1 MCLGYLKA
9 VQFTSNH
16 FTTKTVRHLSVA
28 SATHVQSLHNQACA
42 LGISRQCHSRP
53 TTSQPRT
60 CVRYPLP
67 VPFTSNHFTTKHVP
81 WISHGSA
88 IHVQPLHNQECALGI
103 CCQCHSR
110 PTCTTKYTRQL
121 SAASATHVQ
130 RAQPGT
136 CIRYLLPVLL
146 TSNHFTTKDVRQLS
160 VASANHVQPLH
171 NQACASDISRQ
182 CNPRPTTSQPRTCVR
197 YLLPVPF
204 TSNHFTTKHVP
215 WISHGSAIHVQPLH
229 NQGRAS
235 GISCQCHSR
244 PTTSQPSMCLG
255 YLKAVQFTSNHFT
268 TKTVRHL
275 SVARATHV
283 QSLHNQARALGI
295 SWQCQSR
302 PTTSQPRTCV
312 RYLLPVPFTSNH
324 FTTKHVPR
332 VSHGSAIH
340 VQPLHNQER
349 ALGICCQCHSRP
361 TTSQPSMC
369 LGYLKAVQFTSNHFT
384 TKDVLQVSAASAIHV
399 QPLHNQACALGI
411 SWQCHSCPTTSQPR
425 TCVRYLLPVP
435 FTSNHFTTKH
445 VPWVSHGSAIHD
457 QPLHNQGR
465 ASGICCQCHS
475 CPITSQ
481 PSMCL
486 GYLSVRYLLPVPL
499 MSNHFT
505 TKHVPW
511 VSHGS
516 AIHVQPL
523 HNQGRVSGICC
534 QCHSRPITSQPSMCL
549 GYLMAVPF
557 TSNHFTTK
565 DVRQVSVASAIHVQ
579 PLHNQAC
586 ASGISWQW
594 HSRPTTS
601 QPRTCVRYLLPVPIT
616 SNHFTTKHVPW
627 ISHGSAIHVQPLH
640 NQGRVSGICCQCHS
654 CPTTSQPSMCLGYL
668 MAVPFT
674 SNHFTTKDVRQ
685 VSAASAI
692 HVQPLHN
699 QACASGISRQCNS
712 RPTTSQPR
720 PCVIY
725 LLPVPLMSNH
735 FTTKHVP
742 WVSHG
747 SAIHVQPLHNQG
759 RVSGICCQCHS
770 RPTTSQPSMC
780 LGYLMAVPFTS
791 NHFTTKDVRQV
802 SVASAI
808 HDQPLHSLK
817 AVQFTSNHFTTKH
830 VPWVSHG
837 SAIHLQP
844 LHNQGR
850 VSGICC
856 QCHSRPNTSQPS
868 MCLGYLMAVPFTS
881 NHFTTKDVRQV
892 SVASAIHVQP
902 LHSLKAVQFTS
913 NHFTTKDVRQVSV
926 ASAIH
931 VQPLHNQ
938 ACALGISWQCHSRP
952 ITS

>member
-1 MCLGYLKA
+1 
-9 VQFTSNH
+9 
-16 FTTKTVRHLSVA
+16 
-28 SATHVQSLHNQACA
+28 
-42 LGISRQCHSRP
+42 
-53 TTSQPRT
+53 
-60 CVRYPLP
+60 
-67 VPFTSNHFTTKHVP
+67 
-81 WISHGSA
+81 
-88 IHVQPLHNQECALGI
+88 
-103 CCQCHSR
+103 
-110 PTCTTKYTRQL
+110 
-121 SAASATHVQ
+121 
-130 RAQPGT
+130 
-136 CIRYLLPVLL
+136 
-146 TSNHFTTKDVRQLS
+146 
-160 VASANHVQPLH
+160 
-171 NQACASDISRQ
+171 
-182 CNPRPTTSQPRTCVR
+182 
-197 YLLPVPF
+197 
-204 TSNHFTTKHVP
+204 
-215 WISHGSAIHVQPLH
+215 
-229 NQGRAS
+229 
-235 GISCQCHSR
+235 
-244 PTTSQPSMCLG
+244 
-255 YLKAVQFTSNHFT
+255 
-268 TKTVRHL
+268 
-275 SVARATHV
+275 
-283 QSLHNQARALGI
+283 
-295 SWQCQSR
+295 
-302 PTTSQPRTCV
+302 
-312 RYLLPVPFTSNH
+312 
-324 FTTKHVPR
+324 
-332 VSHGSAIH
+332 
-340 VQPLHNQER
+340 
-349 ALGICCQCHSRP
+349 
-361 TTSQPSMC
+361 
-369 LGYLKAVQFTSNHFT
+369 
-384 TKDVLQVSAASAIHV
+384 
-399 QPLHNQACALGI
+399 
-411 SWQCHSCPTTSQPR
+411 
-425 TCVRYLLPVP
+425 
-435 FTSNHFTTKH
+435 
-445 VPWVSHGSAIHD
+445 
-457 QPLHNQGR
+457 
-465 ASGICCQCHS
+465 
-475 CPITSQ
+475 
-481 PSMCL
+481 
-486 GYLSVRYLLPVPL
+486 
-499 MSNHFT
+499 
-505 TKHVPW
+505 
-511 VSHGS
+511 
-516 AIHVQPL
+516 
-523 HNQGRVSGICC
+523 
-534 QCHSRPITSQPSMCL
+534 
-549 GYLMAVPF
+549 MAVPF

-586 ASGISWQW
+586 ASGISWQC

-601 QPRTCVRYLLPVPIT
+601 QPRTCVRYLLPVPLMSNHFTTKHVPWVSHGSAIHVQPLHNQGRASGICCQCHSRPTTSQPSMCLGYLMAVAFTSNHFTTKDVRQVSAASANHVQPLHNQACASDISRQCNSRPTTSQPRTCVRYLLPVPFT

-685 VSAASAI
+685 VSAANAI

-747 SAIHVQPLHNQG
+747 SAIHLQPLHNQG

-881 NHFTTKDVRQV
+881 NQFTTKDVRQV

-913 NHFTTKDVRQVSV
+913 NYFTTKDVRQVSV